1 MCVLPYLWFAN
12 PWERDEE
19 LCVPARCLD
28 SDPGE
33 KPSDNIFT
41 NSRAAWTVVDESL
54 KTWREAASWNRPPT
68 NPA

>member
-1 MCVLPYLWFAN
+1 MCVLPYLGFAN

-19 LCVPARCLD
+19 LCVPAGCLD

-41 NSRAAWTVVDESL
+41 DSRAA
-54 KTWREAASWNRPPT
+54 
-68 NPA
+68 